1 MNLVEIARNNF
12 RVADRTDVS
21 GRVTAGL
28 INDGSRAK
36 RQSSLWRICSSA
48 IFGCVVSVGVLACLA
63 PMPVRAQGQGD
74 PIVGSWIVHVTIDTI
89 EIANPPLNPP
99 PVLPIK
105 FDNVAALTADGITAD
120 FSPPSDTLYG
130 PWEKVAPRTY
140 RQKIVTVS
148 EGGGGVTAFTGP
160 LVLNKQGD
168 QISGPMRT
176 IITDKNG
183 QITLEYSGT
192 LLFNR
197 ITFTSTP

>member
-63 PMPVRAQGQGD
+63 PLPVRAQGQGD

-89 EIANPPLNPP
+89 EIAIPPQTLHQSYPSS
-99 PVLPIK
+99 
-105 FDNVAALTADGITAD
+105 LTM
-120 FSPPSDTLYG
+120 
-130 PWEKVAPRTY
+130 WR
-140 RQKIVTVS
+140 R
-148 EGGGGVTAFTGP
+148 
-160 LVLNKQGD
+160 
-168 QISGPMRT
+168 
-176 IITDKNG
+176 
-183 QITLEYSGT
+183 
-192 LLFNR
+192 
-197 ITFTSTP
+197 